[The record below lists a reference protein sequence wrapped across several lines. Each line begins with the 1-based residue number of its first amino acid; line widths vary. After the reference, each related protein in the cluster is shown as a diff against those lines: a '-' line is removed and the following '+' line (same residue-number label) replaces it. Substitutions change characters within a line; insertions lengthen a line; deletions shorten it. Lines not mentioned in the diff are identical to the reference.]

1 MKILMLYYPRSGST
15 SILRYFEKLKPEYT
29 IINQPWSPLVSQLE
43 SRLKISYSEIISHKD
58 VLVKSTIPLFLSKD
72 IPPETIQ
79 NDFDKIFIL
88 IRRNK
93 EEQIE
98 SYITATKNKS
108 FLDHTPTNYW
118 IGEYN
123 EDTVTKKIKS
133 EIEAS
138 EEIANFIK
146 NKLNV
151 PLFYYEDL
159 YYNNFDE
166 LFGYLGIE
174 KNDVYFNEFLN
185 ISKKYKIKS
194 LEQKNNKTL
203 L

>member
-1 MKILMLYYPRSGST
+1 MLYYPRSGST

-29 IINQPWSPLVSQLE
+29 IINQPWSPLVAQLE

>member
-1 MKILMLYYPRSGST
+1 MLYYPRSGST

-93 EEQIE
+93 EEQME

>member
-15 SILRYFEKLKPEYT
+15 SILRYFEKLKPEYK
-29 IINQPWSPLVSQLE
+29 IINQPWSPLVSELE
-43 SRLKISYSEIISHKD
+43 YRIKISYSEIISHND
-58 VLVKSTIPLFLSKD
+58 VLVKSTIPLFLSKG

-93 EEQIE
+93 EEQIH
-98 SYITATKNKS
+98 SYINATKNKS
-108 FLDHTPTNYW
+108 FLDYTPTNYW
-118 IGEYN
+118 IGEYI
-123 EDTVTKKIKS
+123 EDADTKKIKL
-133 EIEAS
+133 EIESS

-166 LFGYLGIE
+166 LFEYLNIE

-185 ISKKYKIKS
+185 INKKYKIKS
-194 LEQKNNKTL
+194 LQPKNNKTL

>member
-1 MKILMLYYPRSGST
+1 MLYYPRSGST
-15 SILRYFEKLKPEYT
+15 SILRYFEKLKPEYK
-29 IINQPWSPLVSQLE
+29 IINQPWSPLVSELE
-43 SRLKISYSEIISHKD
+43 YRIKISYSEIISHND
-58 VLVKSTIPLFLSKD
+58 VLVKSTIPLFLSKG

-93 EEQIE
+93 EEQIH
-98 SYITATKNKS
+98 SYINATKNKS
-108 FLDHTPTNYW
+108 FLDYTPTNYW
-118 IGEYN
+118 IGEYI
-123 EDTVTKKIKS
+123 EDADTKKIKL
-133 EIEAS
+133 EIESS

-166 LFGYLGIE
+166 LFEYLNIE

-185 ISKKYKIKS
+185 INKKYKIKS
-194 LEQKNNKTL
+194 LQPKNNKTL

>member
-15 SILRYFEKLKPEYT
+15 SILRYFEKVKPEYT

-98 SYITATKNKS
+98 SYINATKNKS
-108 FLDHTPTNYW
+108 FLDYTTTNYW
-118 IGEYN
+118 VGEYN
-123 EDTVTKKIKS
+123 EDDDTKKIKS
-133 EIEAS
+133 EINAS

-166 LFGYLGIE
+166 LFKYLNIE

-185 ISKKYKIKS
+185 INKKYKIKS
-194 LEQKNNKTL
+194 LQPKNNKTL

>member
-123 EDTVTKKIKS
+123 EDAVTKKIKS
-133 EIEAS
+133 EIDAS

-166 LFGYLGIE
+166 LFSYLGIE
-174 KNDVYFNEFLN
+174 KNDVYFNDFLN

>member
-1 MKILMLYYPRSGST
+1 MKILLLYVPRSGST
-15 SILRYFEKLKPEYT
+15 SILRYFEKLKPEYK
-29 IINQPWSPLVSQLE
+29 IINQPWSPLVSELE
-43 SRLKISYSEIISHKD
+43 YRIKISYSEIISHND
-58 VLVKSTIPLFLSKD
+58 VLVKSTIPLFLSKG

-93 EEQIE
+93 EEQIH
-98 SYITATKNKS
+98 SYINATKNKS
-108 FLDHTPTNYW
+108 FLDYTPTNYW
-118 IGEYN
+118 IGEYI
-123 EDTVTKKIKS
+123 EDADTKKIKL
-133 EIEAS
+133 EIESS

-166 LFGYLGIE
+166 LFEYLNIE

-185 ISKKYKIKS
+185 INKKYKIKS
-194 LEQKNNKTL
+194 LQPKNNKTL

>member
-1 MKILMLYYPRSGST
+1 MLYYPRSGST